1 MDLPYQA
8 WQQALEDEFFGSA
21 QAGRPTLFYVDDD
34 VERELRKRYG
44 IGVPLAECVG
54 RFLNSGTD
62 RPYAPVETYRW
73 RKWKE
78 DKEAI
83 PAFLPLLAA
92 SVLAATRM
100 VNDGHHPASAYHVRF
115 SELLTNR
122 EDLLRGEEFEAV
134 SQMWQVL
141 ARWQHSQGTARGVC
155 TIPAA
160 ADLPRNQSRIGFP
173 LSQAL
178 LNGGDRQA
186 LPEIFAK
193 LRSHNSGA
201 WPLDGETL
209 LATLEQW
216 GWDSRFS
223 AGFRRAKKVPDF
235 RSHIARL
242 LGKLAVSWDSTAVKA
257 SRGSGRTELLVKF
270 EAGRLSWLA
279 RVPNAGAPHISLSGG
294 VFLERLADTAYYS
307 VDGLGVPDARNLNRW
322 LNASSD
328 EAALNRSPT
337 PVLALGRDDVLGT
350 WVSASAF
357 VPGEEYIVLA
367 APEAQ
372 SDVRRLLDRA
382 ASPGR
387 PREGGRLPWV
397 PEGWAVHTGVVFNS
411 AVTLRRAVSEIQGAV
426 DSLRPTQE
434 FDLRLVG
441 GLRLAPVL
449 ERQLYLVGGEP
460 SVVIPDD
467 ASETL
472 LVDGTARPELNGARA
487 LGGLVPLAGLGLPA
501 GVHTVSL
508 GASAVRFTTAEGL
521 PVPAAAERRCGFEV
535 SGFKASAYPAVCGSG
550 EALSGADCAGHRVG
564 AVPEVVLSRRGADE
578 LLFAASD
585 GRLWRITAPEPPTW
599 LAERLPQA
607 SAPYLFEVELHD
619 VGGWLLERRAGRWR
633 GRAVSPGIPEPAS
646 SPNVSTWAEAVLAA
660 RDCTADSRWAAYVHA
675 AEEAAR

>member
-8 WQQALEDEFFGSA
+8 WQQALEDEFFGPA
-21 QAGRPTLFYVDDD
+21 QAGHPTLFYIDDN
-34 VERELRKRYG
+34 VERELRERHG

-54 RFLNSGTD
+54 SFLNPRTD

-73 RKWKE
+73 RKRKE
-78 DKEAI
+78 DKGAI

-92 SVLAATRM
+92 SVLAATKM
-100 VNDGHHPASAYHVRF
+100 VNDGHHRANAYHVRF
-115 SELLTNR
+115 SELLTGR
-122 EDLLRGEEFEAV
+122 EDLLRSDEFEAV
-134 SQMWQVL
+134 SEMWQVL
-141 ARWQHSQGTARGVC
+141 ADWQHGQGTARGVC

-193 LRSHNSGA
+193 LRSHNAHA

-216 GWDSRFS
+216 GWDSRLS
-223 AGFRRAKKVPDF
+223 AGLRRAKKVPDF
-235 RSHIARL
+235 RPYVARL
-242 LGKLAVSWDSTAVKA
+242 LGNLAVSWDSTAVKA
-257 SRGSGRTELLVKF
+257 ARGSGRTELLVKF

-279 RVPNAGAPHISLSGG
+279 RIPGAEARHISLSGG
-294 VFLERLADTAYYS
+294 VVLERLGDTAYYS
-307 VDGLGVPDARNLNRW
+307 VDGLGIPDARSLNRW
-322 LNASSD
+322 LDVNSD
-328 EAALNRSPT
+328 EATLNRPPT

-350 WVSASAF
+350 WVSASTF

-397 PEGWAVHTGVVFNS
+397 PEGWALHTGVVFDN
-411 AVTLRRAVSEIQGAV
+411 AVTLRRALGEIQGAV
-426 DSLRPTQE
+426 GSLRPAQE
-434 FDLRLVG
+434 FELRLVG

-460 SVVIPDD
+460 SVVVPDG
-467 ASETL
+467 ASEAL
-472 LVDGTARPELNGARA
+472 LVDGKACPELHGARA
-487 LGGLVPLAGLGLPA
+487 RGGPMPLAGLGLPA

-508 GASAVRFTTAEGL
+508 GASTVRFATAEGL
-521 PVPAAAERRCGFEV
+521 PIPAAVEHRYGFEV
-535 SGFKASAYPAVCGSG
+535 SGFKASAYPTACGSG
-550 EALSGADCAGHRVG
+550 PTLSGANCAGHRVG
-564 AVPEVVLSRRGADE
+564 AVPDIVLSRRGADE

-585 GRLWRITAPEPPTW
+585 GRLWRVASPEPPAW

-607 SAPYLFEVELHD
+607 SAPYLFEVELHG

-633 GRAVSPGIPEPAS
+633 ARAADPGTPDPDS
-646 SPNVSTWAEAVLAA
+646 SPNAGSWTEAILAA
-660 RDCTADSRWAAYVHA
+660 RDCTADPRWAAYVRT
-675 AEEAAR
+675 AEETSR